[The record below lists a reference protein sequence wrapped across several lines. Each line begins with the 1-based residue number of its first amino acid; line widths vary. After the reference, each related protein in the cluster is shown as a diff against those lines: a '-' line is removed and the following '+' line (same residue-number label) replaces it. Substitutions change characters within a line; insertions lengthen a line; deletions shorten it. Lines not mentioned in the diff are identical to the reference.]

1 MVSMTLFG
9 AQTLS
14 QSKSEHLKYRLK
26 TDARWTKKTNYK
38 GTEKTQRQ
46 EPTNTDK
53 EMECL

>member
-14 QSKSEHLKYRLK
+14 QSESEHLKHRLK
-26 TDARWTKKTNYK
+26 TDARWTKMTNYK